1 MSNKVQPDRVHPQRS
16 RDAGRATD
24 SGASA
29 RPCGLGRR
37 LLVMAY
43 DAAAIVALL
52 MLVTAL
58 IMLAGFRELSP
69 VRDPLYGAGL
79 LSTWFFY
86 LGWCWRHGGMTL
98 GMRAWKVRVE
108 TLRGGSPGWG
118 VCLLRF
124 VVSLLSAAA
133 AGLGFLWSLFD
144 PQRRCWHDIAS
155 GTRLLRR

>member
-1 MSNKVQPDRVHPQRS
+1 MPDTIQPGRG
-16 RDAGRATD
+16 AGREMDAQ
-24 SGASA
+24 ANA
-29 RPCGLGRR
+29 RPCSLGRR

-43 DAAAIVALL
+43 DAAAVVALL

-58 IMLAGFRELSP
+58 IMLAGFRELSAT
-69 VRDPLYGAGL
+69 RDPLYAAGL
-79 LSTWFFY
+79 LSTWFLY

-108 TLRGGSPGWG
+108 TLRGGMPGWG

-124 VVSLLSAAA
+124 AVSLLSGAA
-133 AGLGFLWSLFD
+133 AGVGFLWSLFD

-155 GTRLLRR
+155 GTRLLRC

>member
-1 MSNKVQPDRVHPQRS
+1 MSNQVQPDWTHSQPGGG
-16 RDAGRATD
+16 AGRGTGR
-24 SGASA
+24 GANA

-58 IMLAGFRELSP
+58 IMLAGFRELSA
-69 VRDPLYGAGL
+69 VRDPLYAAVL
-79 LSTWFFY
+79 FSTWFLY

-108 TLRGGSPGWG
+108 SLRGESPGWG
-118 VCLLRF
+118 ACLLRF
-124 VVSLLSAAA
+124 AVSLLSAAA

>member
-1 MSNKVQPDRVHPQRS
+1 MPYQVQPNRIHPEPS
-16 RDAGRATD
+16 RGTGRGAG
-24 SGASA
+24 SGGNA

-58 IMLAGFRELSP
+58 TMLAGLRELSA
-69 VRDPLYGAGL
+69 VRDPLYAAGL

-98 GMRAWKVRVE
+98 GMRAWKVRLVR
-108 TLRGGSPGWG
+108 LRGGSPGWG
-118 VCLLRF
+118 ACLLRF
-124 VVSLLSAAA
+124 AVSLLSATA